1 MPWVAWPCVLTARVV
16 STETLISTALLGRAR
31 SIAAEHSK
39 LSGLL
44 VQNFDAKIAKKAGE
58 LSNVAAIVKQ
68 WEQTSEACLNT
79 MMQLQSLY

>member
-1 MPWVAWPCVLTARVV
+1 MLTARLV

-44 VQNFDAKIAKKAGE
+44 VQNFDAKLAKKAGE
-58 LSNVAAIVKQ
+58 LSNVATIVKQ
-68 WEQTSEACLNT
+68 WEHTSEVCFNT
-79 MMQLQSLY
+79 MIQLQSFH